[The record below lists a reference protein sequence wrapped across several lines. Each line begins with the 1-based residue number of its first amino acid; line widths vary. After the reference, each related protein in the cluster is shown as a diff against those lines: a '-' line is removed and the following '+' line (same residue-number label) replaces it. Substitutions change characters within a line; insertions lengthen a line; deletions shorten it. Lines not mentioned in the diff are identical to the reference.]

1 MHRFLPAVLAMV
13 VGILLGAWQPR
24 GELLR
29 LRSELDAS
37 RGKDCRSD
45 AAASV
50 RDLLGAGGMHSPDD
64 PPTRKPG
71 SSPKP
76 ASPDQD
82 KEAPENTLPGDDGTE
97 GTEAPENRLPPEE
110 ELKEM
115 AAVLDARR
123 AQAIAAL
130 SEQADLDEAEIA
142 TVEAVYDKMNA
153 SLKASV
159 DEFVARAEST
169 GVVERRDMM
178 ALGADVLDAAVV
190 AEDGVRSALPPDV
203 AADLPEEY
211 TDPLAFISSDVVMS
225 LSRIRDLELPR
236 P

>member
-1 MHRFLPAVLAMV
+1 VLALV

-64 PPTRKPG
+64 VPVKRSPTSPTPSDPG
-71 SSPKP
+71 EKP
-76 ASPDQD
+76 A
-82 KEAPENTLPGDDGTE
+82 APENIPPDALE
-97 GTEAPENRLPPEE
+97 AEAPKNQLPPEE

-153 SLKASV
+153 QVKASV
-159 DEFVARAEST
+159 DEFVARAEASGT
-169 GVVERRDMM
+169 VERRDMM

-190 AEDGVRSALPPDV
+190 AEDGVRSVLPPDV

>member
-1 MHRFLPAVLAMV
+1 MHRFLPVVLALV

-29 LRSELDAS
+29 LRSELDAG
-37 RGKDCRSD
+37 RGKDCRTD

-50 RDLLGAGGMHSPDD
+50 RDLLGAGGMHSPDEKASG
-64 PPTRKPG
+64 PSVSSAKPG
-71 SSPKP
+71 VAGEKP
-76 ASPDQD
+76 
-82 KEAPENTLPGDDGTE
+82 EAPVEPVPIDE
-97 GTEAPENRLPPEE
+97 GAGPPKTKLPPEE

-130 SEQADLDEAEIA
+130 SEEADLDEAQIA

-153 SLKASV
+153 SLKLSV
-159 DEFVARAEST
+159 EEFVNRAEST
-169 GVVERRDMM
+169 GTVERRDMM

-190 AEDGVRSALPPDV
+190 AEDGVRSVLPPEV

-211 TDPLAFISSDVVMS
+211 TDPLSFISSDVVMS

>member
-50 RDLLGAGGMHSPDD
+50 RDLLGAGGMHSPDV
-64 PPTRKPG
+64 PPSRKTGAAPQ
-71 SSPKP
+71 S
-76 ASPDQD
+76 ASPDQTGD
-82 KEAPENTLPGDDGTE
+82 APEKAPPGE
-97 GTEAPENRLPPEE
+97 VEPEAPENRLPPEE

-130 SEQADLDEAEIA
+130 SEQGDLDEAEIA

-169 GVVERRDMM
+169 GTVERRDMM

-190 AEDGVRSALPPDV
+190 AEDGVRSVLPPDV

-211 TDPLAFISSDVVMS
+211 TDPLSFISSDVVMS